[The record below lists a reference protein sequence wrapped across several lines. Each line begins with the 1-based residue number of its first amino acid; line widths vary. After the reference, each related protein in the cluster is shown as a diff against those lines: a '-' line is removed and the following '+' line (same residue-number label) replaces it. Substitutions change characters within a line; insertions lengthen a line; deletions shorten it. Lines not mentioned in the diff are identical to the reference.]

1 MRRLMLVLT
10 AFAAASCRQP
20 MVVDTSGAE
29 MIPAEVAVAKLGELL
44 PTVNVVG
51 CSVPRAIYN
60 GTEIQEWKVDGK
72 GVEFRAGG
80 KDPLRFM
87 YAEITSARL
96 DRLGGSDFQLRI
108 FTPAQENP
116 KKDHFH
122 FNWKDEATARRALEL
137 IEALRRK
144 R

>member
-1 MRRLMLVLT
+1 MRRIALVLL
-10 AFAAASCRQP
+10 ALAAPCCRQP

-29 MIPAEVAVAKLGELL
+29 MIPAEVAVAKLRELL
-44 PTVNVVG
+44 PTVDVVG
-51 CSVPRAIYN
+51 CTVPRAIYT
-60 GTEIQEWKVDGK
+60 GAEVSVWKVDGK
-72 GVEFRAGG
+72 GVEFQAAG
-80 KDPLRFM
+80 KEPLRLA
-87 YAEITSARL
+87 YADITGARL
-96 DRLGGSDFQLRI
+96 DRLGGTDYQVRI

-122 FNWKDEATARRALEL
+122 FNWKDEAKARRALEL

>member
-1 MRRLMLVLT
+1 MRRIALVLL
-10 AFAAASCRQP
+10 ALAPASCRQP

-29 MIPAEVAVAKLGELL
+29 LIPAEVAVARLGELL

-60 GTEIQEWKVDGK
+60 GTEIKEWKVDPK
-72 GVEFRAGG
+72 GVEFRAEGRE
-80 KDPLRFM
+80 PFRFA

-96 DRLGGSDFQLRI
+96 DQLGGTDFQLRI
-108 FTPAQENP
+108 FTAAQENP

-122 FNWKDEATARRALEL
+122 FNWKDEAKARRAFEL

-144 R
+144 K